1 MQATDIDKIKNH
13 FSSNQN
19 MSLFKNYNYLDR
31 FKTERFKV
39 LVLSCILCLN
49 EFLEPG
55 NFFSPEQ
62 K

>member
-1 MQATDIDKIKNH
+1 
-13 FSSNQN
+13 